1 MERWSSIHCI
11 QAPQLTPE
19 GAGGGA
25 ERLGQQQ
32 AFAVRVVAAGP
43 FDHDLDRQ
51 GADAEAVK
59 GLEAGADPGLERF
72 AGRVS
77 LERSGEGFAEGVEF
91 GKMIA
96 AGLDVFANPVG
107 RTVVGS
113 AGFGTVAG
121 AAVGEGAVEA
131 KQGVSGGGL
140 VLGQLDDLVARHR
153 EALEDRIGEG
163 LGQFGL
169 GSGAGGLAQGAQVY
183 VIGIG
188 QPQQQLGRD
197 GALVALDMVQ
207 IGGRNAEIARH
218 GRLGQG
224 EIAPQPL
231 EAAAEEQLAI
241 SGGVHG
247 CS

>member
-1 MERWSSIHCI
+1 M
-11 QAPQLTPE
+11 
-19 GAGGGA
+19 
-25 ERLGQQQ
+25 
-32 AFAVRVVAAGP
+32 
-43 FDHDLDRQ
+43 
-51 GADAEAVK
+51 
-59 GLEAGADPGLERF
+59 
-72 AGRVS
+72 
-77 LERSGEGFAEGVEF
+77 
-91 GKMIA
+91 
-96 AGLDVFANPVG
+96 
-107 RTVVGS
+107 
-113 AGFGTVAG
+113 
-121 AAVGEGAVEA
+121 
-131 KQGVSGGGL
+131 
-140 VLGQLDDLVARHR
+140 ARHR

-231 EAAAEEQLAI
+231 ETAAEEQLAV
-241 SGGVHG
+241 SGSVHG